1 MCTSIQVA
9 YVFMKEIHRLHGISK
24 VIVIKG
30 DPKFT
35 SNFWKELRK
44 ISGKIL
50 AMSSTYHPQTNG

>member
-1 MCTSIQVA
+1 
-9 YVFMKEIHRLHGISK
+9 MKEIHRLHGISK